1 MSSESR
7 ARVNQMRGCFEVEII
22 LPDGK
27 FQYFKPHALNL
38 KEAIQEIALYIEGIQ
53 ETNEGY
59 VILWRFVGQQSF
71 YYGKNIVAEPKFRTF
86 LRKVK
91 DYEEVVY
98 ETEKKEKRGIDMKK
112 DNIWVVSDD
121 SKEQEIK
128 EQSQELNDIFVGLDK
143 LSEITDDELP
153 F

>member
-1 MSSESR
+1 MEKNQKSYTAPAMSSESR
-7 ARVNQMRGCFEVEII
+7 ARVNQMRGCFEAEII

-27 FQYFKPHALNL
+27 FQYFKPHALNV
-38 KEAIQEIALYIEGIQ
+38 KEAIQ

-98 ETEKKEKRGIDMKK
+98 ETEK
-112 DNIWVVSDD
+112 
-121 SKEQEIK
+121 
-128 EQSQELNDIFVGLDK
+128 
-143 LSEITDDELP
+143 
-153 F
+153 